1 MRVFSVGGTD
11 SSPEEEE
18 KEVAGGFAHHS
29 DRRDASRD
37 ARASTALRLGRRLHP
52 EQRRG
57 LLVDPHRCVFALC
70 VTRQKTKGV
79 FLVFV
84 PSQLARL
91 TYLYRRYDIIP
102 VRACTLY
109 HTKVNDNTKRTNN
122 LHRRKSYHA
131 IWHDA
136 DFHLISKYTDYLI
149 I

>member
-1 MRVFSVGGTD
+1 MFSVGGTD
-11 SSPEEEE
+11 SSPEEEEEE

-91 TYLYRRYDIIP
+91 TYLYRRYYSCTCVYFISYESINNMIIRN
-102 VRACTLY
+102 VQI
-109 HTKVNDNTKRTNN
+109 K
-122 LHRRKSYHA
+122 
-131 IWHDA
+131 
-136 DFHLISKYTDYLI
+136 
-149 I
+149 

>member
-11 SSPEEEE
+11 SSPEEEEEE

-70 VTRQKTKGV
+70 VTRKDKRGV
-79 FLVFV
+79 SRIRTFEDLV
-84 PSQLARL
+84 RL
-91 TYLYRRYDIIP
+91 
-102 VRACTLY
+102 
-109 HTKVNDNTKRTNN
+109 
-122 LHRRKSYHA
+122 
-131 IWHDA
+131 
-136 DFHLISKYTDYLI
+136 DYGTEEGI
-149 I
+149 TCV